1 VSPGYPTKRRGVVKM
16 ATNRQ
21 RLSRAVRLLDKIL
34 LEQERRIELSG
45 QGSSRELLAGLYK
58 LKKLLEA
65 ELREPTPDWT
75 GLVVPLLREAV
86 MWLGEIINNYR
97 YIFHRFQAWK
107 RYEGIDLGT
116 RFGNQILPLES
127 RGQAKESRRKCS
139 DVPYLSLAHRERAA

>member
-1 VSPGYPTKRRGVVKM
+1 M

-34 LEQERRIELSG
+34 REQERRIAQSS

-58 LKKLLEA
+58 LKRLLET

-75 GLVVPLLREAV
+75 GLVVPLLREAA

-97 YIFHRFQAWK
+97 YIFRRSQAWE
-107 RYEGIDLGT
+107 RYVGIDLGT
-116 RFGNQILPLES
+116 WAGNQVLPLTS
-127 RGQAKESRRKCS
+127 GG
-139 DVPYLSLAHRERAA
+139 